1 MFFIICQGCAQGVP
15 RTLTQKVKIMPGA
28 MSTTEYLP
36 LLKDKK
42 VGLVVNQTSL
52 IGSVHLVDSL
62 ISRGV
67 QVVRLYAPE
76 HGLRGQADAGE
87 TIKDGVDTKTGI
99 PVTSLYGDKKKPTKS
114 DLEGIDVMVFD
125 IQDVGVRFYT
135 YISTLHYL
143 MEGLAEANVPLII
156 LDRPNPNG
164 HYIDGPMMDTS
175 KYRSFVGMHPI
186 PVVHGLTI
194 GEYGG
199 MINGEKWIKKS
210 CVLTVIRCKNYDHT
224 SFYDLPVRP
233 SPNLPNIRSILL
245 YPGICFFEGTTGS
258 LGRGTS
264 SPFQV
269 VGHPEY
275 PDKTFS
281 FTPQQTPGALHP
293 PLEGKTCY
301 GVDLTKTNV
310 DSLFANA
317 YMDLSVLLSFY
328 NRMAT
333 ASFFTPAWFDKLA
346 GGPSLRESILAGK
359 TEAEIRQSWVPG
371 LREFQKKRVKYLLYA
386 DSLQCEKRG

>member
-15 RTLTQKVKIMPGA
+15 RTLPEKVEVMPGA
-28 MSTTEYLP
+28 LSTSEYLP
-36 LLKDKK
+36 LLKGKK

-62 ISRGV
+62 INRGV
-67 QVVRLYAPE
+67 KIVRLYAPE

-99 PVTSLYGDKKKPTKS
+99 PVTSLYGDKKKPSKG
-114 DLEGIDVMVFD
+114 DLAGIDVMVFD

-175 KYRSFVGMHPI
+175 QYRSFVGMHPI

-194 GEYGG
+194 GEYGQ

-210 CVLTVIRCKNYDHT
+210 CALTVIKCKNYDHT
-224 SFYDLPVRP
+224 TFYDLPVKP

-264 SPFQV
+264 TPFQV

-275 PDKTFS
+275 PNKTFS
-281 FTPQQTPGALHP
+281 FTPQPTPGALHP

-301 GVDLTKTNV
+301 GVDLTKMNV
-310 DSLFANA
+310 DSLFALGH
-317 YMDLSVLLSFY
+317 MDLSILLSFY
-328 NRMAT
+328 GKMKT
-333 ASFFTPAWFDKLA
+333 DGFFTPAWFDKLA
-346 GGPSLRESILAGK
+346 GGPSFRESILAGK
-359 TEAEIRQSWVPG
+359 TESQIRESWVEG
-371 LREFQKKRVKYLLYA
+371 LKSFQKKRVKYLVYA
-386 DSLQCEKRG
+386 DSPGCEK